1 VLVLVL
7 QVSIA
12 TLTRLALLFQGRH
25 EVAWNLSLLGS
36 FAGGL
41 WFDVLASCYAM
52 VPWWIIALLIPGAVW
67 RGKAGAWLLGVIT
80 FLYGLVFAF
89 IAVAEWFFWD
99 EFQVRFNFIA
109 VDYLVYTQEV
119 LDNIQQ
125 SYPMPAIFGG
135 LALAAA
141 VVVFLAAR
149 SGLLVWVRG
158 GSTRWLPRVWHT
170 LVMAALV
177 VGITWGFSESQLP
190 RFANEF
196 NREIAKNG
204 PYAFCAAFW
213 QSEIDYERFYMKR
226 DNKVALARAKSL
238 LTLKDT
244 PPLNDDPYDLRRV
257 IHHEGPELRRNV
269 VLISV
274 ESLSAGF
281 MQHFK
286 LNFKLHSWLTPNLD
300 HLADQGI
307 FFTNLYAT
315 GTRTVRG
322 LEALTLCV
330 PPTPGQSIVWRPK
343 NEDMFSTGYLF
354 RTKGYDTSYV
364 YGGDAMFDNMNAFF
378 SKNGY
383 RVVDRGSKTKA
394 DITFQNAWGVC
405 DEDLFGWAMK
415 EADANQAAGKPFFMH
430 VMTVSNHRPFTFPQ
444 GRIDL
449 PQGDRESAVKYTD
462 YAIGKFL
469 ADAKEKPWFANTI
482 FVIVAD
488 HCHGSAGKVEV
499 DVTKY
504 HIPCIIW
511 NPTFIKPRVFDTLC
525 SQIDVMPAVLG
536 MQNWNYTTA
545 FYGQDVFSPGYD
557 ESARRIFVS
566 NYQKIAYVHGDALA
580 LLKPKQEI
588 TLGHVNL
595 RKGTLVDGDIDDAL
609 KQCLEDTIALYQSAA
624 WQFGNGKL
632 KAHPDAT
639 ATAGE

>member
-1 VLVLVL
+1 MLVLFL

-12 TLTRLALLFQGRH
+12 TLTRVALLFQARH
-25 EVAWNLSLLGS
+25 DVIWNPSLLGA
-36 FAGGL
+36 FAAGL
-41 WFDVLASCYAM
+41 WFDLLASCYAM
-52 VPWWIIALLIPGAVW
+52 VPWWLIAVLVPRVVW
-67 RGKAGAWLLGVIT
+67 RSWAGTWLLGLVT
-80 FLYGLVFAF
+80 FLYCVVFAF

-125 SYPMPAIFGG
+125 SYPMPLIFAG
-135 LALAAA
+135 LAA
-141 VVVFLAAR
+141 VGQAVAFALWWFGA
-149 SGLLVWVRG
+149 LDWVRA
-158 GSTRWLPRVWHT
+158 GSTRWLPRLWNSLALT
-170 LVMAALV
+170 ALV
-177 VGITWGFSESQLP
+177 VGATCAFSESQLP
-190 RFANEF
+190 RFKNEF
-196 NREIAKNG
+196 NRELGKNG

-213 QSEIDYERFYMKR
+213 ESEIDYERFYMKR
-226 DNKVALARAKSL
+226 DNDAALARAKSL

-244 PPLNDDPYDLRRV
+244 PPLNSDPHDLRRV
-257 IHHEGPELRRNV
+257 IHHDGAELRRNV

-300 HLADQGI
+300 RIADQGI
-307 FFTNLYAT
+307 FFNNLRAT

-343 NEDMFSTGYLF
+343 NDHLFSTGHLF
-354 RTKGYDTSYV
+354 RERGYDTSYV

-378 SKNGY
+378 SKNDY
-383 RVVDRGSKTKA
+383 RVIDRGRKTKA

-405 DEDLFGWAMK
+405 DEDLFRWAMR
-415 EADANQAAGKPFFMH
+415 EADTNHAAAKPFFMH
-430 VMTVSNHRPFTFPQ
+430 VMTVSNHRPFTFPE
-444 GRIDL
+444 GCIDL

-469 ADAKEKPWFANTI
+469 DAAKDKPWFVNTI
-482 FVIVAD
+482 FIVVAD
-488 HCHGSAGKVEV
+488 HCHGSAGRAEL

-511 NPTFIKPRVFDTLC
+511 NPLLVQPRVDSELC
-525 SQIDVMPAVLG
+525 SQIDVMPTVFG
-536 MQNWNYTTA
+536 MLNWSYTTN

-557 ESARRIFVS
+557 KAERRAYVS
-566 NYQKIAYVHGDALA
+566 NYQKIALITEDTFA

-588 TLGHVNL
+588 TLGYVNL
-595 RKGTLVDGDIDDAL
+595 RKGTITPGEDDRL
-609 KQCLEDTIALYQSAA
+609 RSQLEDAIALYQSAA
-624 WQFGNGKL
+624 WQFRNGKL
-632 KAHPDAT
+632 RAHP
-639 ATAGE
+639 